1 MNSEH
6 LMTNSVKTMA
16 TMATM
21 ATTTTSGAGI
31 ALPRILSK
39 LALSLVIL
47 VGTMVVPMIGH
58 AEGDAA
64 AGAQKAYTCLG
75 CHGVKHYVNTYPTY
89 HVPKIAG
96 QHEAYLIT
104 ALQAYRGKSR
114 AHASM
119 QANANLLSDQ
129 DIADIAAYF
138 AGLGGK
144 KPENPSTE
152 VGLEQAQTCAACHG
166 ADGNSVAPTNPIL
179 AGQYKSYIKQALLSY
194 KNGERQNPIM
204 TGFAAGLSD
213 ADISKLAE
221 YFSDQKG
228 NIRTAPR

>member
-64 AGAQKAYTCLG
+64 AGAQKPIP
-75 CHGVKHYVNTYPTY
+75 V
-89 HVPKIAG
+89 
-96 QHEAYLIT
+96 
-104 ALQAYRGKSR
+104 
-114 AHASM
+114 
-119 QANANLLSDQ
+119 
-129 DIADIAAYF
+129 
-138 AGLGGK
+138 
-144 KPENPSTE
+144 
-152 VGLEQAQTCAACHG
+152 
-166 ADGNSVAPTNPIL
+166 SVAMASNT
-179 AGQYKSYIKQALLSY
+179 
-194 KNGERQNPIM
+194 M
-204 TGFAAGLSD
+204 
-213 ADISKLAE
+213 
-221 YFSDQKG
+221 
-228 NIRTAPR
+228 